1 MPLIFEALP
10 GLEVPVGAIAK
21 SLAEMW
27 SGPAVGGDAPVAND
41 DAKATQVNFVLHL
54 GFKTTPED
62 ALVQFRT
69 AVRFSQRCPSRI
81 VVLCPM
87 VQENGEKNMRA
98 KIYGECHLGKSK
110 DDKRCVEFVMLNY
123 PRTARQHLEDQV
135 SICLSTDLPL
145 YYWVHRFSDSVRLA
159 DYRYLLSRAKR
170 VLIDSALA
178 PADAMTYPWPKPAA
192 LRDLVFARLLPIRQ
206 TIGQFLSTYPAAAL
220 VTGLRQVTLT
230 SARELAGEG
239 CVLGSW
245 LCERLA
251 DCGDKEPLLKIR
263 HRMGPARGFAME
275 FAYDDPAKYFRWSG
289 SLADGHARFEANFGS
304 GPTTLPASISLL
316 TPEAALNEAMFF

>member
-27 SGPAVGGDAPVAND
+27 SGPAVGGDAPVLND

-87 VQENGEKNMRA
+87 VRESGEKNMRA

-123 PRTARQHLEDQV
+123 PRARGCIWRTRCPSASRAISRFITGCTGSATARV
-135 SICLSTDLPL
+135 S
-145 YYWVHRFSDSVRLA
+145 
-159 DYRYLLSRAKR
+159 
-170 VLIDSALA
+170 
-178 PADAMTYPWPKPAA
+178 
-192 LRDLVFARLLPIRQ
+192 
-206 TIGQFLSTYPAAAL
+206 
-220 VTGLRQVTLT
+220 
-230 SARELAGEG
+230 
-239 CVLGSW
+239 
-245 LCERLA
+245 
-251 DCGDKEPLLKIR
+251 
-263 HRMGPARGFAME
+263 
-275 FAYDDPAKYFRWSG
+275 
-289 SLADGHARFEANFGS
+289 
-304 GPTTLPASISLL
+304 PTTAIS
-316 TPEAALNEAMFF
+316 